1 MASSVPCCVC
11 ELAFSGTQSSD
22 ADTQPCSTPRINS
35 SMRSLFCAGC
45 DMRRMMSASS
55 AAWHSTSVCPWNMVL
70 TTGRLFPE
78 AKALHVN
85 LKPIMSPISL
95 MWWVG
100 IMSTLL
106 DCSCANMLCA
116 VTRSSLVR
124 ACSAYWSMMRCWMGC
139 AMALFQ
145 REGGYIC
152 PPLFSGQS
160 MSRDKYL
167 SIHGREMVTVNTVCT
182 DAVHDISR
190 TLREMNT
197 VQQNNTGVTDEI
209 KKIRVDRVVIENLL
223 DMVDEIAAHFHH
235 DQVDLSMIRSDL
247 RGQLGHAK
255 AALRKL
261 VTEYQ
266 EKMGTFLKITNH
278 RRRRAKRTGTT
289 RRDFDEDNTSD
300 TGESASGEDDYVSAT
315 DIQDEDEEQ
324 PTRTTQGVHP
334 AVADILREALHGT
347 EEIQRNARAFI
358 ADVEEMSNVVRDI
371 RQEIDDTTAERK
383 GLARKAAENGRESP
397 QLAERIRENQK
408 HIEDLNRELLQER
421 EMRANYEKQARS
433 LEAEAQEIIKE
444 MEHIQQDHS
453 TQHKEN
459 ETKIA
464 ERVTR
469 EVRQTIQKMHDELE
483 LEGSDSSDAGDDRGS
498 RRHSNARTYRA
509 SAEENEDLHNQDSS
523 DAGNDRGSSR
533 NSHTRS
539 SRSSSEEREDLHD
552 TAQTK
557 IEKLL
562 EKTEDVG
569 AEAVVAVEEA
579 GAIGHQI
586 AELKAGIDET
596 ADQLTHLRETAKE
609 HPEDTGLTQIMHV
622 TEARLENLAADLED
636 AQEALDQK
644 QDQIIEIHQIAES
657 LEEKASQI
665 QTTGNTG
672 RTARQEQMQEIQRN
686 LAQTLAQTRPKP
698 TTPMPARRHTRTG
711 S

>member
-1 MASSVPCCVC
+1 
-11 ELAFSGTQSSD
+11 
-22 ADTQPCSTPRINS
+22 
-35 SMRSLFCAGC
+35 
-45 DMRRMMSASS
+45 
-55 AAWHSTSVCPWNMVL
+55 
-70 TTGRLFPE
+70 
-78 AKALHVN
+78 
-85 LKPIMSPISL
+85 
-95 MWWVG
+95 
-100 IMSTLL
+100 
-106 DCSCANMLCA
+106 
-116 VTRSSLVR
+116 
-124 ACSAYWSMMRCWMGC
+124 
-139 AMALFQ
+139 
-145 REGGYIC
+145 
-152 PPLFSGQS
+152 

-247 RGQLGHAK
+247 RGQLGRAK

-261 VTEYQ
+261 VAEYQ

-315 DIQDEDEEQ
+315 DIPDEDEQQ

-334 AVADILREALHGT
+334 DVADILREALRGT

-421 EMRANYEKQARS
+421 EMRANFEKQARS

-444 MEHIQQDHS
+444 MEHIEQDHS

-464 ERVTR
+464 ERVSR
-469 EVRQTIQKMHDELE
+469 EVKQIIQKMHDEME
-483 LEGSDSSDAGDDRGS
+483 QEGSDSSDAGDDRRS
-498 RRHSNARTYRA
+498 RRSSNARTYRA
-509 SAEENEDLHNQDSS
+509 SAEESEDPHDRHSS
-523 DAGNDRGSSR
+523 DAGNDRRSRR
-533 NSHTRS
+533 NSPTRS
-539 SRSSSEEREDLHD
+539 SRASSEEREDLHD
-552 TAQTK
+552 MAPTK
-557 IEKLL
+557 IETLL
-562 EKTEDVG
+562 EQTEDVG
-569 AEAVVAVEEA
+569 AEAVEVVEEA
-579 GAIGHQI
+579 AAIGHHI
-586 AELKAGIDET
+586 ADLQANIDET
-596 ADQLTHLRETAKE
+596 TDQLIHLRETE
-609 HPEDTGLTQIMHV
+609 RENPNNTGLTQIINV
-622 TEARLENLAADLED
+622 TEARIENLEAHLEE
-636 AQEALDQK
+636 AQEALDKK
-644 QDQIIEIHQIAES
+644 QDQIIEIHHEAALLQ
-657 LEEKASQI
+657 EKASKI

-672 RTARQEQMQEIQRN
+672 GTASQEKMQEIKLN
-686 LAQTLAQTRPKP
+686 ITETLARTRPKP
-698 TTPMPARRHTRTG
+698 STPMPERRHTRTG
-711 S
+711 R

>member
-1 MASSVPCCVC
+1 
-11 ELAFSGTQSSD
+11 
-22 ADTQPCSTPRINS
+22 
-35 SMRSLFCAGC
+35 
-45 DMRRMMSASS
+45 
-55 AAWHSTSVCPWNMVL
+55 
-70 TTGRLFPE
+70 
-78 AKALHVN
+78 
-85 LKPIMSPISL
+85 
-95 MWWVG
+95 
-100 IMSTLL
+100 
-106 DCSCANMLCA
+106 
-116 VTRSSLVR
+116 
-124 ACSAYWSMMRCWMGC
+124 
-139 AMALFQ
+139 
-145 REGGYIC
+145 
-152 PPLFSGQS
+152 
-160 MSRDKYL
+160 
-167 SIHGREMVTVNTVCT
+167 MVTVNTVCT

-247 RGQLGHAK
+247 RGQLGRAK

-261 VTEYQ
+261 VAEYQ

-315 DIQDEDEEQ
+315 DIPDEDEQQ

-334 AVADILREALHGT
+334 DVADILREALRGT

-421 EMRANYEKQARS
+421 EMRANFEKQARS

-444 MEHIQQDHS
+444 MEHIEQDHS

-464 ERVTR
+464 ERVSR
-469 EVRQTIQKMHDELE
+469 EVKQIIQKMHDEME
-483 LEGSDSSDAGDDRGS
+483 QEGSDSSDAGDDRRS
-498 RRHSNARTYRA
+498 RRSSNARTYRA
-509 SAEENEDLHNQDSS
+509 SAEESEDPHDRHSS
-523 DAGNDRGSSR
+523 DAGNDRRSRR
-533 NSHTRS
+533 NSPTRS
-539 SRSSSEEREDLHD
+539 SRASSEEREDLHD
-552 TAQTK
+552 MAPTK
-557 IEKLL
+557 IETLL
-562 EKTEDVG
+562 EQTEDVG
-569 AEAVVAVEEA
+569 AEAVEVVEEA
-579 GAIGHQI
+579 AAIGHHI
-586 AELKAGIDET
+586 ADLQANIDET
-596 ADQLTHLRETAKE
+596 TDQLIHLRETE
-609 HPEDTGLTQIMHV
+609 RENPNNTGLTQIINV
-622 TEARLENLAADLED
+622 TEARIENLEADLEY
-636 AQEALDQK
+636 AQEALDKK
-644 QDQIIEIHQIAES
+644 QDQIIEIHHEAALLQ
-657 LEEKASQI
+657 EKASKI

-672 RTARQEQMQEIQRN
+672 GTASQEKMQEIKLN
-686 LAQTLAQTRPKP
+686 ITETLARTRPKP
-698 TTPMPARRHTRTG
+698 STPMPERRHTRTG
-711 S
+711 R

>member
-1 MASSVPCCVC
+1 
-11 ELAFSGTQSSD
+11 
-22 ADTQPCSTPRINS
+22 
-35 SMRSLFCAGC
+35 
-45 DMRRMMSASS
+45 
-55 AAWHSTSVCPWNMVL
+55 
-70 TTGRLFPE
+70 
-78 AKALHVN
+78 
-85 LKPIMSPISL
+85 
-95 MWWVG
+95 
-100 IMSTLL
+100 
-106 DCSCANMLCA
+106 
-116 VTRSSLVR
+116 
-124 ACSAYWSMMRCWMGC
+124 
-139 AMALFQ
+139 
-145 REGGYIC
+145 
-152 PPLFSGQS
+152 
-160 MSRDKYL
+160 
-167 SIHGREMVTVNTVCT
+167 MVTVNTVCT

-247 RGQLGHAK
+247 RGQLGRAK

-261 VTEYQ
+261 VAEYQ

-315 DIQDEDEEQ
+315 DIPDEDEQQ

-334 AVADILREALHGT
+334 DVADILREALRGT

-421 EMRANYEKQARS
+421 EMRANFEKQARS

-444 MEHIQQDHS
+444 MEHIEQDHS

-464 ERVTR
+464 ERVSR
-469 EVRQTIQKMHDELE
+469 EVKQIIQKMHDEME
-483 LEGSDSSDAGDDRGS
+483 QEGSDSSDAGDDRRS
-498 RRHSNARTYRA
+498 RRSSNARTYRA
-509 SAEENEDLHNQDSS
+509 SAEESEDPHDRHSS
-523 DAGNDRGSSR
+523 DAGNDRRSRR
-533 NSHTRS
+533 NSPTRS
-539 SRSSSEEREDLHD
+539 SRASSEEREDLHD
-552 TAQTK
+552 MAPTK
-557 IEKLL
+557 IETLL
-562 EKTEDVG
+562 EQTEDVG
-569 AEAVVAVEEA
+569 AEAVEVVEEA
-579 GAIGHQI
+579 AAIGHHI
-586 AELKAGIDET
+586 ADLQANIDET
-596 ADQLTHLRETAKE
+596 TDQLIHLRETE
-609 HPEDTGLTQIMHV
+609 RENPNNTGLTQIINV
-622 TEARLENLAADLED
+622 TEARIENLEAHLEE
-636 AQEALDQK
+636 AQEALDKK
-644 QDQIIEIHQIAES
+644 QDQIIEIHHEAALLQ
-657 LEEKASQI
+657 EKASKI

-672 RTARQEQMQEIQRN
+672 GTASQEKMQEIKLN
-686 LAQTLAQTRPKP
+686 ITETLARTRPKP
-698 TTPMPARRHTRTG
+698 STPMPERRHTRTG
-711 S
+711 R